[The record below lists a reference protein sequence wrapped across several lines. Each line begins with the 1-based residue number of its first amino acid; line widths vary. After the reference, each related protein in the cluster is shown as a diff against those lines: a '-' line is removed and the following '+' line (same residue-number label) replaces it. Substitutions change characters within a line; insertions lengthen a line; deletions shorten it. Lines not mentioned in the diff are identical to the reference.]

1 MMLNSKEKTKKVII
15 LLIFAIAI
23 TVRIVKWPLVIEEI
37 NCDEA
42 MTAIN
47 AQTISETGC
56 DMYGTSLP
64 VYFEAWLTGGQSA
77 LLTYLMSI
85 SIKIFGFSIISIRLP
100 SLIISI
106 ISIFIFDKLLKI
118 IFEDNYKVRLIM
130 LLVLALNPWHIM
142 QSSWALD
149 CNMFPH
155 FMLYAIYF
163 LIKGIKQDK
172 KYLYISI
179 VLFGISLYTYG
190 IALYATPIFLA
201 ISYLYL
207 LKNKRIK
214 ISDAIISALIFV
226 IISSPIILMSI
237 INLLGLPTVKI
248 GHITI
253 QNFEYFKRTEDML
266 LFSKDFSKTL
276 INNILTTAKLI
287 LINEDGLSWN
297 AIHGVGTIY
306 LGSIVFAIIALIKTI
321 ISKDKKTNVGISIII
336 IWFITSIIIGI
347 LINDVNINRLNIIW
361 YPIIFLI
368 GYGIYVI
375 LKKYDFNKFLL
386 GAILIVYFIY
396 FAVFIVKFYSIDYN
410 KCYTWSDGL
419 IDAVKQIKEM
429 SNKEEIYLQDSIIN
443 NDRNRIFVIYETIKD
458 YQEYNFMSRQVLL
471 EYYQRG
477 EKKAFSEWLE
487 QNSNVKIININQIEE
502 NMKYIILNKKETDKL
517 LEKCSVKEYEDYKIV
532 YKEGE

>member
-1 MMLNSKEKTKKVII
+1 
-15 LLIFAIAI
+15 
-23 TVRIVKWPLVIEEI
+23 
-37 NCDEA
+37 
-42 MTAIN
+42 
-47 AQTISETGC
+47 
-56 DMYGTSLP
+56 
-64 VYFEAWLTGGQSA
+64 
-77 LLTYLMSI
+77 
-85 SIKIFGFSIISIRLP
+85 
-100 SLIISI
+100 
-106 ISIFIFDKLLKI
+106 
-118 IFEDNYKVRLIM
+118 
-130 LLVLALNPWHIM
+130 
-142 QSSWALD
+142 
-149 CNMFPH
+149 
-155 FMLYAIYF
+155 
-163 LIKGIKQDK
+163 
-172 KYLYISI
+172 
-179 VLFGISLYTYG
+179 
-190 IALYATPIFLA
+190 
-201 ISYLYL
+201 
-207 LKNKRIK
+207 
-214 ISDAIISALIFV
+214 
-226 IISSPIILMSI
+226 
-237 INLLGLPTVKI
+237 
-248 GHITI
+248 
-253 QNFEYFKRTEDML
+253 ML